1 MIRERTPTSARSLR
15 PLFIFMFPSSIWE
28 CAARQEATPRGDF
41 RPKFALSHS
50 GTAIRNLSV
59 MAKFHLLNAGYVG
72 GRVAS
77 TVSLIEAR
85 AALIVVDPGMVASTS
100 LILDPIWRLGRS
112 AGEVTDVI
120 LSHHHPDH
128 TINIALFPEA
138 RVHDHWAVYRG
149 DVWESRPAEGYEVT
163 DGVVLWETPGHTP
176 QDITTIIRVDDGD
189 TVAP

>member
-1 MIRERTPTSARSLR
+1 M
-15 PLFIFMFPSSIWE
+15 
-28 CAARQEATPRGDF
+28 PRVHI
-41 RPKFALSHS
+41 LSP
-50 GTAIRNLSV
+50 
-59 MAKFHLLNAGYVG
+59 GYLG

-77 TVSLIEAR
+77 SVSLIEAEG
-85 AALIVVDPGMVASTS
+85 ALIVVDPGMVASRAV
-100 LILDPIWRLGRS
+100 ILGPLG
-112 AGEVTDVI
+112 ALGHAPEDVTDVVI
-120 LSHHHPDH
+120 SHHHPDH

-189 TVAP
+189 TVAFTHLWWDGSGPVEDPYATDPEALHAGRERVLEVATLIVPGHGPAFVPGESTPR